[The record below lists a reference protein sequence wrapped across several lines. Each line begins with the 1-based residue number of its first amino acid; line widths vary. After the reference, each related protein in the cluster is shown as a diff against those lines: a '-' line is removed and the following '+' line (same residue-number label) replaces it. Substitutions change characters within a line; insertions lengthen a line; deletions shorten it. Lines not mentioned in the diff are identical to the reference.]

1 MDAKGEVEAQKS
13 VRRRGSTQRAGKGGS
28 HAAQSKNGM
37 LPLHIIPPERRR
49 EERQQG
55 KRASQRHLAS
65 NRGRRERARE
75 QAPIDILSELTHRR
89 EALAYIGLCALTRR
103 TRVCLSCGCVC
114 TCTSAC
120 GRGRR
125 ACVGPFRTARM
136 HAHTHKTHS
145 CVLRS
150 RIDDPNA
157 RRHAR
162 TPWAVLYPW
171 LSLAVVPW
179 STLDKANA
187 GEPWSTAE
195 YHGVRRDHECTRA
208 RMHMLEA
215 TLRTLLT

>member
-1 MDAKGEVEAQKS
+1 MMDGCEGGGRGAEKCEAKGEAC
-13 VRRRGSTQRAGKGGS
+13 RGRGKGE
-28 HAAQSKNGM
+28 AT
-37 LPLHIIPPERRR
+37 PLNLKPAWCHSIIKPPERRR

-179 STLDKANA
+179 STLDKAKA
-187 GEPWSTAE
+187 GGAMEYCRIPWVTKRS
-195 YHGVRRDHECTRA
+195 
-208 RMHMLEA
+208 
-215 TLRTLLT
+215 